1 MIIKI
6 PGIPLP
12 LKRHRSFLR
21 GGKINQYDP
30 QIKEKILFQKKLR
43 VELCEKGVITE
54 LLSKEKYYVHLSFF
68 MPFPKSKLRKDT
80 VVKDIPHNKK
90 PDLDNLIKFVL
101 DCGNGLMWLDDSKIV
116 FIKACKEYGTEPHT
130 IIEIL

>member
-6 PGIPLP
+6 QGVPLP

-21 GGKINQYDP
+21 SGKIGQYDS
-30 QIKEKILFQKKLR
+30 QLKEKIVFQKKLR
-43 VELCEKGVITE
+43 AELCEKGVITQ
-54 LLSKEKYYVHLSFF
+54 LLSKEKYYIHLSFY
-68 MPFPKSKLRKDT
+68 MPFPKSKLRKNT
-80 VVKDIPHNKK
+80 IIEDIPHNKK

-101 DCGNGLMWLDDSKIV
+101 DCGNGLMWSDDSKIIS
-116 FIKACKEYGTEPHT
+116 IKANKEYGKEPHT